1 MGVSQRSRCT
11 GISRRAF
18 VRTALIGGASLAMGT
33 RTAAFARKAGS
44 AGVPWVEATIPEL
57 QGLMDAGE
65 LNSMAL
71 TKGYLKR
78 IDRLNPLL
86 GAVIE
91 TNPQAIGIAARRD
104 AERRR
109 GIIRGP
115 LHGIPVLVKDNIATD
130 DRMET
135 TAGSLALVGSRV
147 PRDSVVVARLR
158 RAGAVLLGKA
168 NLSEWA
174 SFRGFAPGYGWSARG
189 GFTFNP
195 YLLSFDPCGSSAGSA
210 VATAANMC
218 AVAVGTETV
227 NSIVCPAGNNLIAG
241 IKPTVG
247 LVSQS
252 GIIPIAHSQDTAG
265 PMTRTVSDAALLLN
279 VLRSPW
285 GRVHGHRVPHDYR
298 RFLDPDALQGARIG
312 IDRRQFEL
320 FLTTDIAA
328 AVDEALDAIAD
339 AGAEIIDPV
348 DPGDP
353 FAFFEAENLVLTN
366 EFKGDVAAYMAQLRH
381 SDMRTLSD
389 LIGFN
394 REHCDDEMRFFG
406 QEIFE
411 LADSRSGDLHDPEY
425 RAARA
430 RCLKFGR
437 DQGIDAA
444 LANHHLD
451 AILAPSYTFNLSSAV
466 AGYPVISVPVGLS
479 ELGRPAGIWLSGG
492 FLSEPTLIALAYA
505 IEQLLAARVRPRFAG
520 EVPPEPPLAGIC
532 ESLESSAEQMPRM
545 REMVAWMA
553 FAGHAH
559 SSSEPST
566 PIPSEEPSRRLLGPA
581 FEALTKPVTH
591 SMS

>member
-33 RTAAFARKAGS
+33 RTAAFARKAAS

-57 QGLMDAGE
+57 QELMDAGE
-65 LNSMAL
+65 LTSVAL

-104 AERRR
+104 AERRH

-147 PRDSVVVARLR
+147 PRDSVVVAHLRL
-158 RAGAVLLGKA
+158 AGAVILGKA
-168 NLSEWA
+168 NLTEWA
-174 SFRGFAPGYGWSARG
+174 SFRGFRPPGYGWSARG

-210 VATAANMC
+210 VATAANLC
-218 AVAVGTETV
+218 AVALGTETF
-227 NSIVCPAGNNLIAG
+227 NSIVCPAGNNLIVG
-241 IKPTVG
+241 IKPTIG

-252 GIIPIAHSQDTAG
+252 GVIPIAHSHDSVG

-285 GRVHGHRVPHDYR
+285 GPVKHRHLPRDYT

-312 IDRRQFEL
+312 IDRRQFGWVPH
-320 FLTTDIAA
+320 DIAA
-328 AVDEALDAIAD
+328 TVDATLDAIAD
-339 AGAEIIDPV
+339 AGAEIVDPV

-353 FAFFEAENLVLTN
+353 FALFDSEVLVVTN
-366 EFKGDVAAYMAQLRH
+366 EFKGDVAAYMAPLGH
-381 SDMRTLSD
+381 TDMRSLSD
-389 LIGFN
+389 LIVFN
-394 REHCDDEMRFFG
+394 REHCSEEMRFFG
-406 QEIFE
+406 QEVFE
-411 LADSRSGDLHDPEY
+411 FADSLSGDLDDPDY
-425 RAARA
+425 LAARA
-430 RCLKFGR
+430 HSLKFSR
-437 DQGIDAA
+437 DHGVDAA
-444 LANHHLD
+444 LMKHDLD
-451 AILAPSYTFNLSSAV
+451 AILTPSYSAGTEGPAA
-466 AGYPVISVPVGLS
+466 AGYPTMSV
-479 ELGRPAGIWLSGG
+479 PAGISKRGRPVGIWLYGG
-492 FLSEPTLIALAYA
+492 FLSEPKLIALGYA
-505 IEQLLAARVRPRFAG
+505 IEQLLMARVQPGFAG
-520 EVPPEPPLAGIC
+520 KVPPEPPDAGIC
-532 ESLESSAEQMPRM
+532 ESLEPGAEHAPRM
-545 REMVAWMA
+545 RDIADWMA
-553 FAGHAH
+553 SAGHA
-559 SSSEPST
+559 
-566 PIPSEEPSRRLLGPA
+566 
-581 FEALTKPVTH
+581 TH
-591 SMS
+591 PPNRPPPQDANVPR

>member
-33 RTAAFARKAGS
+33 RTAAFARKAAS
-44 AGVPWVEATIPEL
+44 AVVPWVEATIPEL
-57 QGLMDAGE
+57 QELMDAGE
-65 LNSMAL
+65 LTSVAL

-104 AERRR
+104 AERRH

-135 TAGSLALVGSRV
+135 TAGSLALAGSRV
-147 PRDSVVVARLR
+147 PRDSVVVAHLR
-158 RAGAVLLGKA
+158 QAGAVILGKA
-168 NLSEWA
+168 NLTEWA
-174 SFRGFAPGYGWSARG
+174 SFRGFRPPGYGWSARG

-227 NSIVCPAGNNLIAG
+227 NSIVCPAGNNLIVG
-241 IKPTVG
+241 IKPTIG

-285 GRVHGHRVPHDYR
+285 GPVDNQRVPHDYT
-298 RFLDPDALQGARIG
+298 RFLDSDALQGARIG
-312 IDRRQFEL
+312 IDRRQFRL
-320 FLTTDIAA
+320 FVTTDIAA
-328 AVDEALDAIAD
+328 AVDAAIDAIAD
-339 AGAEIIDPV
+339 AGAQIVDPV

-353 FAFFEAENLVLTN
+353 FALFEAENFVLTN

-389 LIGFN
+389 LIVFN
-394 REHCDDEMRFFG
+394 REHCGDEMRFFG

-411 LADSRSGDLHDPEY
+411 LADSRSGDLDDPEY
-425 RAARA
+425 LAARA
-430 RCLKFGR
+430 RCLRIGR
-437 DQGIDAA
+437 DQGIDAV
-444 LANHHLD
+444 LARHRLD
-451 AILAPSYTFNLSSAV
+451 AIVAPSYTFNLSSAV

-479 ELGRPAGIWLSGG
+479 KLGRPAGIWLSGG
-492 FLSEPTLIALAYA
+492 FLSEPTLIALGYA
-505 IEQLLAARVRPRFAG
+505 IEQLLAARVPPGFAG
-520 EVPPEPPLAGIC
+520 EVPPEPPDAGIC
-532 ESLESSAEQMPRM
+532 ESL
-545 REMVAWMA
+545 
-553 FAGHAH
+553 
-559 SSSEPST
+559 
-566 PIPSEEPSRRLLGPA
+566 GPA
-581 FEALTKPVTH
+581 VTRAPRISEMTEWML
-591 SMS
+591 SMGAGF